1 MKRPI
6 VNSIVEGFIVPTIA
20 GETLA
25 YPIQIDIS
33 SVMNPSI
40 VITGTGPTFIL
51 TTFGEASKMSLRLH
65 GKIMPEID
73 AIPCMIIQPKTA

>member
-1 MKRPI
+1 M
-6 VNSIVEGFIVPTIA
+6 NSIVDGFMVPTIA

-33 SVMNPSI
+33 KVMNPSI

-51 TTFGEASKMSLRLH
+51 TTLGEASKMSLRLH
-65 GKIMPEID
+65 GKIMPEIE
-73 AIPCMIIQPKTA
+73 AIPCMIIQPNTA